1 MKLELHELL
10 KKEINITIFT
20 VCRKSCVDHMINMI
34 YIKLHQVFTH
44 NKFIL
49 TIGWKYLK
57 FFLKEMMNS
66 DLDDDRMLTLKGKD
80 HLYILNDN
88 Y

>member
-1 MKLELHELL
+1 MS
-10 KKEINITIFT
+10 NNND
-20 VCRKSCVDHMINMI
+20 KSKSVIMDEVGK
-34 YIKLHQVFTH
+34 YDVRVFAH

-49 TIGWKYLK
+49 TIGWEYLK
-57 FFLKEMMNS
+57 LFLKEMMNS

>member
-1 MKLELHELL
+1 MKLVS
-10 KKEINITIFT
+10 IMF
-20 VCRKSCVDHMINMI
+20 
-34 YIKLHQVFTH
+34 QVFTH

-49 TIGWKYLK
+49 TIGWEYLK
-57 FFLKEMMNS
+57 LFLKEMMNS